1 MFDLLY
7 FETRLISIDSHPK
20 KVVVVIGL
28 VVVHVSDVV
37 VVVDPRNLPLNDGQ
51 NWVIN
56 RQELVV
62 VAVFVVHFVVLLSC
76 CLVKIGSITAEILP
90 TLSSCSC

>member
-37 VVVDPRNLPLNDGQ
+37 VVVDPRNLPLKFGK
-51 NWVIN
+51 N
-56 RQELVV
+56 RV
-62 VAVFVVHFVVLLSC
+62 SN
-76 CLVKIGSITAEILP
+76 S
-90 TLSSCSC
+90 